1 MNDRPTLSACMI
13 VRDEAEVI
21 GIALAALR
29 DFVDQ
34 IVVVDTGSR
43 DATVDIARAHGA
55 DVESFAWCD
64 DFARARNVSL
74 QRASGDWILVV
85 DADEWIAPIDRAALR
100 AWIGGTRDRVAELP
114 QRNYVADASTP
125 GFQAGDPPEVWSVPS
140 PGFVVAR
147 QVRLIPNDARL
158 RYEGCVHEQLEGTIG
173 AAGLRIERLENPVH
187 HIGKLRQRAVLE
199 RKARLYH
206 ALGELKV
213 QQDPNGRALLEL
225 GVQCIELGEDERAEE
240 LLKSALA
247 TPGPLGDRAK
257 IVAHLAGVLARHE
270 RGDEADALIRTHLTD
285 VSAYAFVWERW
296 GSVLGQ
302 TGRTTRAAE
311 VLERASRLFPDAAGI
326 LRLLGEA
333 YLAMRQFDRAGTA
346 YARLRALASPAV
358 GLGEAGLAVSAAGA
372 GDVRPLRHLLADERP
387 ELRVTSRIGAKR
399 WLGPD
404 YALAAWPRSAAAP
417 DEVLDDLSAAL
428 LARGRRGGPIRGGL
442 RPAPASL
449 EALWREARRSGGPEN
464 AALGRLSTLLG
475 LRAATERGDVDP
487 ADPTGQIVQVT
498 GTNVR

>member
-13 VRDEAEVI
+13 VRDEAEII

-34 IVVVDTGSR
+34 IVVIDTGSR
-43 DATVDIARAHGA
+43 DTTVEIARAHGA
-55 DVESFAWCD
+55 EVEPFTWCD
-64 DFARARNVSL
+64 DFARARNASL
-74 QRASGDWILVV
+74 RRASGDWILVV
-85 DADEWIAPIDRAALR
+85 DADEWIAPGDRAALR

-125 GFQAGDPPEVWSVPS
+125 GFHAGDPPEAWSVAS
-140 PGFVVAR
+140 PGYVIAR

-173 AAGLRIERLENPVH
+173 AAGLRIERLEHPVH

-199 RKARLYH
+199 RKARLYR

-213 QQDPNGRALLEL
+213 QQDPSGRALLEL

-240 LLKSALA
+240 LLRSALA
-247 TPGPLGDRAK
+247 AGGPLGDRAK
-257 IVAHLAGVLARHE
+257 IVGHLAGVLARHE
-270 RGDEADALIRTHLTD
+270 RGDEADALIRAHLTD

-302 TGRTTRAAE
+302 AGRTSRAAE

-333 YLAMRQFDRAGTA
+333 YLALRQFDRASTA
-346 YARLRALASPAV
+346 FARLRALASPV
-358 GLGEAGLAVSAAGA
+358 GGLGEAGLAVSAAGA
-372 GDVRPLRHLLADERP
+372 GDVRLLRHLLADERP
-387 ELRVTSRIGAKR
+387 ELRITSRIGARR

-404 YALAAWPRSAAAP
+404 YALAAWPRSAAVP
-417 DEVLDDLSAAL
+417 DELLDDLSAVL
-428 LARGRRGGPIRGGL
+428 LARGRHGAPIRGGL

-449 EALWREARRSGGPEN
+449 EALWREARRSGVP
-464 AALGRLSTLLG
+464 AQVALERLSAVLG
-475 LRAATERGDVDP
+475 LRPAAASEDAG
-487 ADPTGQIVQVT
+487 ASDPTGQIVQVT